1 MKKITFVFA
10 LVFAVSTLAF
20 SQQGQRKSAEE
31 RAEMFAKNLTKEL
44 ALNEEQS
51 SKVKAIQVVSM
62 TKIDEIRAKGMDS
75 GDKKAMR
82 QEVKAINDASDA
94 QVATILTA
102 DQKTKYEE
110 WKAKRAEEMKNRG
123 GGRGGNRK

>member
-1 MKKITFVFA
+1 MKKITFVIV
-10 LVFAVSTLAF
+10 LLLAVSTLAF

-62 TKIDEIRAKGMDS
+62 TKIDEIRAKGMES
-75 GDKKAMR
+75 ADKKAMR
-82 QEVKAINDASDA
+82 QEVKAVNETADTQITAL
-94 QVATILTA
+94 LTA

-110 WKAKRAEEMKNRG
+110 WKVKRAEEMKNRG